1 MRRQLSVALLLVV
14 FSPGLG
20 LTPVGAKAT
29 PVNLTGVW
37 GLQYMPNSS
46 RPDASK
52 EPLKMTFVFKQ
63 EGEKLSGTF
72 SGFGPI
78 PPCPVIGAVK
88 GNNVV
93 FGWEMPGNRGTTQT
107 VAFKGTIES
116 ATKMTGT
123 VGSPFCDNGC
133 TWTATRKS
141 RKTRNSTVP
150 PPTPGQSPKPR
161 PRAQ

>member
-1 MRRQLSVALLLVV
+1 MRRQLAAVLLLIV
-14 FSPGLG
+14 FSPGFG
-20 LTPVGAKAT
+20 PTPVGAQAG
-29 PVNLTGVW
+29 PVNLTGTW
-37 GLQYMPNSS
+37 GLQYMGSEAPI
-46 RPDASK
+46 
-52 EPLKMTFVFKQ
+52 KMTFVFKQ

-72 SGFGPI
+72 SGVGPV
-78 PPCPVIGAVK
+78 PPCTVTGAVK
-88 GNNVV
+88 GNKVV

-123 VGSPFCDNGC
+123 VGSPFCGNGC

-141 RKTRNSTVP
+141 RKTRNSAVP
-150 PPTPGQSPKPR
+150 SPAPGQSPKPR